1 MRRRAMLRM
10 LHDMNHTEHAY
21 HEAGYRL
28 ERSTTTEHRLKLGK
42 ELRAMLSSE
51 TPDDQHRAR
60 QLIEQGRK
68 EARR

>member
-1 MRRRAMLRM
+1 
-10 LHDMNHTEHAY
+10 MNHSEHTY

-28 ERSTTTEHRLKLGK
+28 ERSTTTEHRLKLSK

-51 TPDDQHRAR
+51 TPDDQRHAR